1 MKLIRAIQKKQTS
14 GFFLPALAI
23 LFVFALSFHN
33 HALVGSNALALDS
46 NTTSGHSIED
56 CSACL
61 LQGNLQVP
69 ETGHPFNIYNLG
81 QIIGV
86 ITAEYIVPNTFIN
99 SDKSSRAPPTA

>member
-1 MKLIRAIQKKQTS
+1 MKLIRAMQKKQTS
-14 GFFLPALAI
+14 RYFLPALAI

-46 NTTSGHSIED
+46 NTSSGHFIED
-56 CSACL
+56 CSACI

-69 ETGHPFNIYNLG
+69 ETGHTFKNYILG

-86 ITAEYIVPNTFIN
+86 ITAEYTVPNSFIN